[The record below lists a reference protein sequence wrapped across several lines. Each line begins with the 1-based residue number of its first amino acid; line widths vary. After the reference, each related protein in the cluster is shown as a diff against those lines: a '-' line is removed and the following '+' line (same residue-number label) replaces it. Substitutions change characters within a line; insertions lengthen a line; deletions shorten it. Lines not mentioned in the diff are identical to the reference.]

1 MEDPCDDVRPCGGQ
15 SAVYDREY
23 RCYVLDV
30 RLYLDRLR
38 YHRVRGPLLELGV
51 GTGRVAIPLA
61 AAGHSVT
68 GIDLSDGML
77 RQARRAAR
85 ALPPDVA
92 ARLRFSKAD
101 MATFRLPG
109 PFAAIVIPFST
120 LNLLV
125 DPAARAS
132 CLARC
137 RDHLVPGG
145 LLWLDAPLP
154 PQPLPD
160 GALPERRFT
169 TTIALSR
176 YGRVME
182 KETID
187 RPDPARGIDEITYRY
202 RERRE
207 SDGRVLRSYD
217 VVFPMARIAPD
228 DLLAEVESAG
238 FDVIDRFGD
247 YLGSPFGP
255 GADRCVIEA
264 IRR

>member
-1 MEDPCDDVRPCGGQ
+1 VADPCSDVRPYGGQ

-38 YHRVRGPLLELGV
+38 HHRIRGPLLELGV

-61 AAGHSVT
+61 SAGHSVT
-68 GIDLSDGML
+68 GIDLSDRML
-77 RQARRAAR
+77 HQARRRSR
-85 ALPPDVA
+85 ALSPDVA
-92 ARLRFSKAD
+92 ARLRFRKAD

-109 PFAAIVIPFST
+109 PFAAILAPFSA

-125 DPAARAS
+125 DPAARAA

-137 RDHLVPGG
+137 RDHLAPGG
-145 LLWLDAPLP
+145 LLLLDAPLMP
-154 PQPLPD
+154 ESRHD
-160 GALPERRFT
+160 GTLPEGRHT

-187 RPDPARGIDEITYRY
+187 RPDPARGISDITYRY
-202 RERRE
+202 REIRQH
-207 SDGRVLRSYD
+207 DGRVMRTYD
-217 VVFPMARIAPD
+217 VAFPMARIAPD
-228 DLLAEVESAG
+228 ALQDEVESAG
-238 FDVIDRFGD
+238 FDVTDRFGD
-247 YLGSPFGP
+247 YLGTPFGP
-255 GADRCVIEA
+255 GAVRCVVEA
-264 IRR
+264 TRR